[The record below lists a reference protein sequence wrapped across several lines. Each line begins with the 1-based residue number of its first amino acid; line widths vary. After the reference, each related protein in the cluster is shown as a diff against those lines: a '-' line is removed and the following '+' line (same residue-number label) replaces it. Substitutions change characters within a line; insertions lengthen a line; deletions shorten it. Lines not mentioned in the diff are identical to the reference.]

1 MNKGHTQLSQ
11 DERPIKAVW
20 WPAEGD
26 RGHKV
31 GDPYDGTDTVTK
43 IEAYD
48 ESGHMSHIPWI
59 AVFGNDGIIV
69 RIPADQVSVHY

>member
-11 DERPIKAVW
+11 DERPINSVW
-20 WPAEGD
+20 WPHEGA
-26 RGHKV
+26 GYQV
-31 GDPYDGTDTVTK
+31 GNPINGTDTVTK

-48 ESGHMSHIPWI
+48 ESGLMAHIPWI
-59 AVFGNDGIIV
+59 AVFGNDGIVV